1 MKYIIGFTFLCFTI
15 FLTSLSPAQTIQFH
29 LDVDGNG
36 LYDDTERKALLDE
49 LVRHSAESRGPF
61 DENGDGKVSIAE
73 QTQGRHPLSQLLK
86 AKSIIESGRKI
97 PWAIDIFP
105 EWISTAYLQE
115 DVELGSVTEH
125 LNRGTVEA
133 NASAASEDRRP
144 IRESDRGGVAFAEN
158 SGQYL
163 TMPGQ
168 RDACWSYRWCIFT
181 FRIDGNSGR
190 DKTTVLLDLNRGT
203 GSLRSSP
210 KVWYDKRDGLHVQFV
225 GLNQDGLD
233 QRVMSTRG
241 VVADG
246 SSWNVLVCGI
256 RYGQMY
262 ASLNGT
268 PLATDRPQPPRF
280 SGERPTKTTSYLG
293 DGNSGNMSWA
303 YDALVFGL
311 TEPSEAMVRK
321 MTGWAAHRLDFADRL
336 PSDHPYHDTPPVL
349 DAEDFPGRYLHDDRL
364 WTAWGES
371 LTKDTTRKNAGGQRV
386 EPRGFERVFYDDFRA
401 DRVGLSSSGEGDL
414 WVGPGFNTAVGV
426 GAPLIPPGE
435 EPNAYPY
442 HAGRDHQYLS
452 LAPQGNKWRGSAF
465 YSINDLGHGYTWDGP
480 KIFRIRCMFPDIP
493 QTDLTG
499 GLFPAFWSYG
509 PEFLFW
515 RTANRIEN
523 DWFEFDG
530 QNGYWYNGIASHVH
544 YVHLKSHFPLR
555 TERYKSYKVYS
566 GELNEEKGNIPGG
579 LFIWDGQFHTWEFVV
594 DENWTVVNVT
604 IPDDNGGERWV
615 EICRAPT
622 APTYLERLD
631 LQLDYALKTKHGE
644 PPAGERQDFIVDWIE
659 VLQKTKQ
666 VEQTPAPFAARP
678 EITGGNKAGDV
689 VSCEA
694 NLTGITDI
702 RYYWFADG
710 YPLTWGPQ
718 DKIRLGPAEAGKS
731 IRCMVKAVGALD
743 MPEAW
748 SNVID

>member
-1 MKYIIGFTFLCFTI
+1 MFPPRFSLTFFITCMATVGSAQ
-15 FLTSLSPAQTIQFH
+15 SLLIS
-29 LDVDGNG
+29 LDSDHNG
-36 LYDDTERKALLDE
+36 LYDDTERKSLLDE
-49 LVRHSAESRGPF
+49 LVAQSPELRGPF
-61 DENGDGKVSIAE
+61 DLDDDGKVSVSE
-73 QTQGRHPLSQLLK
+73 QTRGRHPLSQIID
-86 AKSIIESGRKI
+86 AESIVKSDRKI
-97 PWAIDIFP
+97 PWGIDIFP
-105 EWISTAYLQE
+105 EWIATAYLQE
-115 DVELGSVTEH
+115 DVSPGSLEVH
-125 LNRGTVEA
+125 VDRGTVKA
-133 NASAASEDRRP
+133 NATVVSENRRP
-144 IRESDRGGVAFAEN
+144 TRESDRGGIFFAEN
-158 SGQYL
+158 SGQSM

-168 RDACWSYRWCIFT
+168 REAHWSYRWCIFT
-181 FRIDGNSGR
+181 FRIDGDSGR
-190 DKTTVLLDLNRGT
+190 DQSTVLIDINRGD

-210 KVWYDKRDGLHVQFV
+210 KVWYDKHDGLHVQFV
-225 GLNQDGLD
+225 GLNRDGLD
-233 QRVMSTRG
+233 QRVMSTRN
-241 VVADG
+241 VIADG
-246 SSWNVLVCGI
+246 KSWNVLVCGI

-262 ASLNGT
+262 ASVNGVS
-268 PLATDRPQPPRF
+268 LSTDRPQPPRF
-280 SGERPTKTTSYLG
+280 SGEQATNATSYLG
-293 DGNSGNMSWA
+293 DESLGNMAWA

-321 MTGWAAHRLDFADRL
+321 MTGWAAHRLSFPHRL
-336 PSDHPYHDTPPVL
+336 PTDHPYHDSPPVL
-349 DAEDFPGRYLHDDRL
+349 DFEDFPDRYLHDDQR

-371 LTKDTTRKNAGGQRV
+371 LTKDTTRKNAGGQRM

-401 DRVGLSSSGEGDL
+401 DRTGLSTSGAGDL

-426 GAPLIPPGE
+426 GAPLIDPGE

-452 LAPQGNKWRGSAF
+452 LVPQGDRWRGSAF
-465 YSINDLGHGYTWDGP
+465 YSINDMGHGYTWDGP
-480 KIFRIRCMFPDIP
+480 KIFRIRCMFPKVD
-493 QTDLTG
+493 QKNLTG
-499 GLFPAFWSYG
+499 GLFPAFWSYS

-544 YVHLKSHFPLR
+544 YVHLESIFPLR

-566 GELNEEKGNIPGG
+566 DELTEEKGKIPGG
-579 LFIWDGQFHTWEFVV
+579 LFIWDGQFHTWEFIV

-604 IPDDNGGERWV
+604 IPDGRGGERWV

-631 LQLDYALKTKHGE
+631 LQLDYALKTQHGE

-659 VLQKTKQ
+659 VLQKTEQ
-666 VEQTPAPFAARP
+666 IEQTPKPFAARP
-678 EITGGNKAGDV
+678 QITGGNKAGDV
-689 VSCEA
+689 VFCEA
-694 NLTGITDI
+694 NLPGITDI

-710 YPLTWGPQ
+710 YPLTWSPDPQ
-718 DKIRLGPAEAGKS
+718 IRVSSSEAGKS

-748 SNVID
+748 SNTIN